1 MKKTFF
7 ECVIFQAY
15 FTRIFGVEKFPRIK
29 GFRKKSV
36 IVCTGSFCVSRTL
49 MFAQVFCSV
58 CTRLFS
64 VCARD
69 VLAVVETAPG
79 VYICIKKNATLR
91 RRLSH
96 I

>member
-1 MKKTFF
+1 
-7 ECVIFQAY
+7 
-15 FTRIFGVEKFPRIK
+15 
-29 GFRKKSV
+29 
-36 IVCTGSFCVSRTL
+36 
-49 MFAQVFCSV
+49 MFAQVFCSA

-96 I
+96 IWLQIKVLCSRMEHLTLDECFSFIVSPGSLYFSVKRLIY